1 MSRSIG
7 TSIPELYRSVDTN
20 GIILDCN
27 HAYAER
33 LGYSLD
39 EIIGISFYEHT
50 PEEHRH
56 RLKASFEEWQ
66 KTEAH
71 AAGRIFL
78 ETESGEQ
85 FEVMLAV
92 EAWYNHHNQLGGRN
106 ATMREISHLEE
117 MRKMYDISSRA
128 EYENPDVMYRSV
140 NYNGIIIDT
149 NQTYLDKLGYTKE
162 EVIGVNLLHHTADR
176 SKGNIASHME
186 NWRNGIHDNSNIWM
200 RRKDGSEFPVSLTA
214 TDERSLDGTLVG
226 RTVALKPID
235 E

>member
-33 LGYSLD
+33 LGYSTD
-39 EIIGISFYEHT
+39 EIIGTSFYDHT
-50 PEEHRH
+50 PSQHRH

-66 KTEAH
+66 KTESH
-71 AAGRIFL
+71 VAGRIFL

-92 EAWYNHHNQLGGRN
+92 EAWYDTQGNLGGRN
-106 ATMREISHLEE
+106 ATMREIEHLEE
-117 MRKMYDISSRA
+117 MRQMYNVSAR
-128 EYENPDVMYRSV
+128 EGYEHPEIMHRSV

-149 NQTYLDKLGYTKE
+149 NQTYLDKLGYTKD
-162 EVIGVNLLHHTADR
+162 EVIGVSLLHHTASR
-176 SKGNIASHME
+176 SKGNLSAHME
-186 NWRNGIHDNSNIWM
+186 NWRNGIHDTAKIWM

-214 TDERSLDGTLVG
+214 TDERDLEGVLVG
-226 RTVALKPID
+226 RTVALRSI